1 MNVYLGSRLVNS
13 VELVVE
19 DVPLRI
25 DDLLV
30 LFNVVNANFGVV
42 LLGLKFL
49 KKIMRQL
56 YENNVN

>member
-1 MNVYLGSRLVNS
+1 MNIYLGSRLVNS

-49 KKIMRQL
+49 KK
-56 YENNVN
+56 